1 MMQQNL
7 YVCRHHLSP
16 YELYQSGCQMQNHPR
31 MQACGVLLYF
41 ATLKEETIKVTDC
54 YVLAHSR
61 NPRLNKLHLRFACAA
76 AFVRNLSKLRFLPHC
91 SRIFAVSGYRPTSS
105 TSQVAK
111 CKSFSACK
119 HATSFCIRQH
129 FYSILTS

>member
-16 YELYQSGCQMQNHPR
+16 YELYQSGCQMQKLFCVQARNQLLHPS
-31 MQACGVLLYF
+31 
-41 ATLKEETIKVTDC
+41 TLKEETIKVTDC
-54 YVLAHSR
+54 FVLAHSR

-111 CKSFSACK
+111 YKIILACK
-119 HATSFCIRQH
+119 HAVCFCILQH